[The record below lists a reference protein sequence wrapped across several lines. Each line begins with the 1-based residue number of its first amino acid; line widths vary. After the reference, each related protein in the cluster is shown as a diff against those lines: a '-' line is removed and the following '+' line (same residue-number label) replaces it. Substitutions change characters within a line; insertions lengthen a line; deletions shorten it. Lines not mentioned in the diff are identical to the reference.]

1 MLKKL
6 LLSSAICMGLILS
19 NTQNTNAQAKTP
31 DELKAEREALKS
43 EMTSSDAKKR
53 DEKIEKMSSESPFV
67 CEISS
72 VDGLASNS
80 QQILLATKSI
90 NTQIPDLYKRTI
102 GETIDGITD
111 INVKK
116 PTLDEL
122 LVLAKTIADQVTAV
136 TNAAETMKGAAD
148 EAKSA
153 PMLAKA
159 KAIKTLN
166 FSKDALALTGP
177 ELQLN
182 LKVVNNLIATLKSAN
197 NN

>member
-1 MLKKL
+1 MFKKL
-6 LLSSAICMGLILS
+6 LFNSAICISLILTVS
-19 NTQNTNAQAKTP
+19 QNSNAQAKTS
-31 DELKAEREALKS
+31 DELKAERDALKS
-43 EMTSSDAKKR
+43 EMQSSDAKKR
-53 DEKIEKMSSESPFV
+53 DEKIEKMASESPFV

-72 VDGLASNS
+72 LDGLASNS

-90 NTQIPDLYKRTI
+90 NIQIPEIYKRTI
-102 GETIDGITD
+102 GETIDGVTD
-111 INVKK
+111 ITVKK
-116 PTLDEL
+116 PALDEL
-122 LVLAKTIADQVTAV
+122 IVLAKTIADQVTAV
-136 TNAAETMKGAAD
+136 TNAVETMKGAAD

-182 LKVVNNLIATLKSAN
+182 LKVINNLIATLKSAN

>member
-6 LLSSAICMGLILS
+6 FYSTALCLGLIIAASQTSSAQ
-19 NTQNTNAQAKTP
+19 TKE
-31 DELKAEREALKS
+31 ELKAEREALKS
-43 EMTSSDAKKR
+43 EMQSGDAKKR
-53 DEKIEKMSSESPFV
+53 DEKIEKMASESPFV

-72 VDGLASNS
+72 LDGLASNS

-90 NTQIPDLYKRTI
+90 NIQIPELYKRTI
-102 GETIDGITD
+102 GETIDGVTD
-111 INVKK
+111 ITVKK
-116 PTLDEL
+116 PALEEL

-182 LKVVNNLIATLKSAN
+182 LKVINNLIATLKSAN